1 MTTKSI
7 VVLTEEALE
16 SIEKGQRE
24 IISKL
29 EALSGAQPNQE
40 YLTVKEFMAKVKIGR
55 TKFDQLVA
63 MNEIDYIRKGRKIYI
78 PSTEVERYFTK

>member
-1 MTTKSI
+1 MVTKSI

-29 EALSGAQPNQE
+29 EALSGVRSNQE

-55 TKFDQLVA
+55 TKFDQLIA

-78 PSTEVERYFTK
+78 PSTEVERYFTR